1 MNLVISLLL
10 SYHRRG
16 YEFLRFMPL
25 TPADNSH
32 ILIGSRKLFSERDG
46 SFIPRDLRSR
56 CVRVNPESVMPEFD
70 MFDVFRGY
78 SDPYNR
84 PTGIMPSTTPRSKE
98 EVDEIE
104 AAKLIKFNDW
114 LEECYGRDAQY
125 TTWLR
130 TLADTISATG
140 NLVPFRDEIES
151 LSPNAASIILQRKSS
166 RSSDVEFSE
175 LRFSPPPAGTA
186 ASSGPWT
193 PKSEDIA
200 LAQPR
205 PVDALDLIW
214 PGRSNRRSP
223 THLDNWYE
231 NNAPSNDAS

>member
-16 YEFLRFMPL
+16 YEFLRFMPF
-25 TPADNSH
+25 TPADSYH
-32 ILIGSRKLFSERDG
+32 ILIGSRKQFSERDG

-56 CVRVNPESVMPEFD
+56 CIRVNPESVMPEFD
-70 MFDVFRGY
+70 LFDVFRGY

-84 PTGIMPSTTPRSKE
+84 PIGIMPPATVRSKE

-104 AAKLIKFNDW
+104 AAKWFKYNEW
-114 LEECYGRDAQY
+114 LEECYGRDPQY

-130 TLADTISATG
+130 ALADTITATG
-140 NLVPFRDEIES
+140 NLVPCRGEIES
-151 LSPNAASIILQRKSS
+151 ASPNAALINLQRQSL
-166 RSSDVEFSE
+166 RSSGGEFAG
-175 LRFSPPPAGTA
+175 LQFSPPPAGTA
-186 ASSGPWT
+186 ASSGPWK

-231 NNAPSNDAS
+231 NNAPSSDA